1 MSNTMILSI
10 SPLKPDIFVE
20 RIKRQCQP
28 TITVTWQFMNRREA
42 KIVKIIK
49 QATEGL
55 SVRVDIP
62 ITKETRSSKC
72 FIGFLHKGTPKSKR
86 LSLLLLFSL
95 LVLQVSG
102 IHNYPIS
109 CRTHDDIILLIGSIV
124 LLIYID
130 NHSIIYVEYI
140 FDYMPYMPYIYMH
153 TRRFSL
159 YHVPFNITPPFLDK
173 PTYHVGWYNSV

>member
-1 MSNTMILSI
+1 
-10 SPLKPDIFVE
+10 
-20 RIKRQCQP
+20 
-28 TITVTWQFMNRREA
+28 MNRREA

-102 IHNYPIS
+102 IH
-109 CRTHDDIILLIGSIV
+109 
-124 LLIYID
+124 
-130 NHSIIYVEYI
+130 
-140 FDYMPYMPYIYMH
+140 
-153 TRRFSL
+153 
-159 YHVPFNITPPFLDK
+159 
-173 PTYHVGWYNSV
+173 